1 MSEFRVTKFAC
12 WVALLLLSLSATAW
26 PQKKAS
32 PEQKTARYFESVR
45 KQPPL
50 LMDFLRQM
58 PKGGDLHNHLSGAV
72 YAESFVKWAV
82 QGGLCIDRATLSI
95 VAPPPPCDRDQGRPP
110 ASAAYQD
117 QGLYNQLLDAFS
129 MRGWNPARESGH
141 DHFFATFG
149 KFGVAASRNT
159 TLMLMEVRSRAAADH
174 LQYLEL
180 MFTPDGG
187 AAAGLG
193 RQLGW
198 NEDFGKMR
206 EQLLAGGIETILR
219 EISKGLD
226 QTEFEERELMHC
238 DEPEADPGCA
248 VEARYLYQ
256 VLRGIPKESVFGQ
269 MLTGFEIASRD
280 PRVVGLNMVMPED
293 AYVSIHD
300 FNLHMQ
306 MLDFLHKLYPKV
318 HITLHAGELTP
329 ILVAPEELFHIRA
342 SVEKGHAERIGHG
355 VDVMREPNPV
365 ALLKEMAR
373 DRVLVEV
380 CLTSNDVILGVS
392 GAQHPLPVYLKFGVP
407 VALATD
413 DEGVSRSNM
422 TQEYQRAV
430 ETYHLSYRDLKKMA
444 RASIAYSFLP
454 ASDKAKAQSQLD
466 AAFANFERQF
476 QKTASAKDGQ
486 RSSFDSAPAA
496 LRSGFRLRTPA
507 RLCLAHAR
515 KATQVDTANTI
526 DGAFHKRFTNPLRFE
541 CEISTGRTQ
550 CHASQVCWASLS
562 C

>member
-1 MSEFRVTKFAC
+1 MSEFRVTKSAC
-12 WVALLLLSLSATAW
+12 CAVLCLFSLTATVW
-26 PQKKAS
+26 PQKAAS
-32 PEQKTARYFESVR
+32 PEKKTARYFESVR
-45 KQPPL
+45 NQPLL
-50 LMDFLRQM
+50 LMDFLKQM

-82 QGGLCIDRATLSI
+82 QGGLCIDRATSSF
-95 VAPPPPCDRDQGRPP
+95 VAPPCDPAKDRPP

-129 MRGWNPARESGH
+129 MRGWFPARESGH

-149 KFGVAASRNT
+149 KFGLAGSGRTAD
-159 TLMLMEVRSRAAADH
+159 MLMEVRSRAAADH

-187 AAAGLG
+187 GAAGLG

-198 NEDFGKMR
+198 NDDFGKMR
-206 EQLLAGGIETILR
+206 EQLLAGGLESILS

-226 QTEFEERELMHC
+226 QLEATENAQMRCGEAG
-238 DEPEADPGCA
+238 ADPGCA

-256 VLRGIPKESVFGQ
+256 VLRGIAKESVFAQ

-293 AYVSIHD
+293 GYVSIHD

-329 ILVAPEELFHIRA
+329 TLVAPEELFHIRA

-380 CLTSNDVILGVS
+380 CLTSNDVILGLS
-392 GAQHPLPVYLKFGVP
+392 GNQHPLPVYLKFGVP

-413 DEGVSRSNM
+413 DEGVARSNM

-430 ETYHLSYRDLKKMA
+430 ETYHLSYADLKKLA

-454 ASDKAKAQSQLD
+454 ANEKAKAQQQLNAD
-466 AAFANFERQF
+466 FAKFERQF
-476 QKTASAKDGQ
+476 
-486 RSSFDSAPAA
+486 
-496 LRSGFRLRTPA
+496 
-507 RLCLAHAR
+507 
-515 KATQVDTANTI
+515 
-526 DGAFHKRFTNPLRFE
+526 
-541 CEISTGRTQ
+541 
-550 CHASQVCWASLS
+550 
-562 C
+562 